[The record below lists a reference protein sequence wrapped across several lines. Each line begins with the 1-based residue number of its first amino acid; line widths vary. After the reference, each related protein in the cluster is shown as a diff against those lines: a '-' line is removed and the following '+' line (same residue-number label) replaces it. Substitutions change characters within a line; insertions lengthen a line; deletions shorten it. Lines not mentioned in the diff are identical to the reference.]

1 MGHLLL
7 LLPIIR
13 EAADPH
19 SLQEVFFKRTLGEVA
34 VERILED
41 LLKT

>member
-7 LLPIIR
+7 LLPTIKQ
-13 EAADPH
+13 AADPQ
-19 SLQEVFFKRTLGEVA
+19 SLQEIFFKRTIGEVA

>member
-7 LLPIIR
+7 LLPVIR
-13 EAADPH
+13 QAADPI
-19 SLQEVFFKRTLGEVA
+19 SLQDVFFKRTLGEVA
-34 VERILED
+34 VERIIED

>member
-7 LLPIIR
+7 LLPTIKH
-13 EAADPH
+13 AADPH
-19 SLQEVFFKRTLGEVA
+19 NLQELFFRRTIGEVA